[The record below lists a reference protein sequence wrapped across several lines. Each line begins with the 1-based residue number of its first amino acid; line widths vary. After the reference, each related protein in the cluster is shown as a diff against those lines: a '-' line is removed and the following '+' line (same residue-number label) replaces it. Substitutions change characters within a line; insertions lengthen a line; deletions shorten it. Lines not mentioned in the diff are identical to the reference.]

1 MGAVVVAVWG
11 VWGHALT
18 HSAPTTQEGSREVVP
33 IVCVYRVPHESHG
46 VGVGVGEVFVDGC
59 ECRGDKGFRYDQT
72 GHMAISTE
80 QAPIYPLVCPLP
92 PLLHSRTVAD
102 HPHCTTPLLMRSHSA
117 WTAMRDS

>member
-1 MGAVVVAVWG
+1 M
-11 VWGHALT
+11 
-18 HSAPTTQEGSREVVP
+18 
-33 IVCVYRVPHESHG
+33 CVYRVPHESHG

-92 PLLHSRTVAD
+92 PPLAQPHSSRPPTLHHTSTDAIPLCLDRHEGLLKGGEVG
-102 HPHCTTPLLMRSHSA
+102 PHARMVEPERVLG
-117 WTAMRDS
+117 DG